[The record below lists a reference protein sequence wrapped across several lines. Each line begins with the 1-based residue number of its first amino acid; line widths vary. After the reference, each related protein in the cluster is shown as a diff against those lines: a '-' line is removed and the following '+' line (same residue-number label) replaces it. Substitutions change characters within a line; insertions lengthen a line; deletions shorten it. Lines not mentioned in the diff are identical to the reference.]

1 MKTTEIVGFKRE
13 ELGTK
18 SSKALRA
25 DGNVPCVLYGGG
37 ENINFHAP
45 MYLFRDL
52 LYTPEVYVVKLN
64 VEGVE
69 KNCVLKDAQF
79 HPVSDMILHV
89 DFLEIFD
96 DKEVEMNI
104 PVKLTG
110 SAPGAQVG
118 GQVYI
123 KSKRL
128 KVVGLPANLPD
139 YVEVDISD
147 LDLGQSKKVKEVEV
161 AGDYKIITNPSVSI
175 VSIIIPRALKAAG
188 ISSAEDAE
196 GGEGEEA

>member
-13 ELGTK
+13 ELGTR

-25 DGNVPCVLYGGG
+25 DGNVPCVLYGGEG
-37 ENINFHAP
+37 NINFHAP

-52 LYTPEVYVVKLN
+52 LYTPEVYEVKLN

-79 HPVSDMILHV
+79 HPVSETILHV
-89 DFLEIFD
+89 DFFEIFA

-104 PVKLTG
+104 PVKLVG
-110 SAPGAQVG
+110 AAPGAQVG

-123 KSKRL
+123 KTKKL
-128 KVVGLPANLPD
+128 KVVGLPGNLPD
-139 YVEVDISD
+139 YVEVDIST
-147 LDLGQSKKVKEVEV
+147 LDLGDSKKVKEVEV
-161 AGDYKIITNPSVSI
+161 AGEYKIVTNPSVSI

-188 ISSAEDAE
+188 ISSAEEAE
-196 GGEGEEA
+196 EGAEA

>member
-13 ELGTK
+13 ELGTR

-25 DGNVPCVLYGGG
+25 DGNVPCVLYGGE

-52 LYTPEVYVVKLN
+52 LYTPEVYEVKLN

-79 HPVSDMILHV
+79 HPVSETILHV
-89 DFLEIFD
+89 DFFEIFA

-104 PVKLTG
+104 PVKLVG
-110 SAPGAQVG
+110 AAPGAQVG

-123 KSKRL
+123 KTKKL
-128 KVVGLPANLPD
+128 KVVGLPGNLPD
-139 YVEVDISD
+139 YVEVDIST
-147 LDLGQSKKVKEVEV
+147 LDLGDSKKVKEVEV
-161 AGDYKIITNPSVSI
+161 AGEYKIVTNPSVSI

-188 ISSAEDAE
+188 ISSAEEAE
-196 GGEGEEA
+196 EGAEA